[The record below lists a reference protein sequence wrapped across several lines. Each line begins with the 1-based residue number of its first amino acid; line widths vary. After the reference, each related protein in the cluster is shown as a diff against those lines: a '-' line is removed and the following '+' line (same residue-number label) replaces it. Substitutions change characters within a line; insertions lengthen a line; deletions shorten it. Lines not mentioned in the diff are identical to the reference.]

1 MKVKKARFIFFILT
15 IATFITIFIFSNQ
28 NGEESGET
36 SRGFT
41 KIIIEALPIAKD
53 LDEGRKA
60 ELIENAQIVV
70 RKLAHFSIYTV
81 LGINLMGFI
90 NTYDKL
96 KQKDKILITILVGSI
111 YAVSD
116 EFHQMFSGGRT
127 PAVGDVCI
135 DALGVLFGLMIYSLF
150 NKVKLIKT

>member
-1 MKVKKARFIFFILT
+1 MKKTRVIFFILT
-15 IATFITIFIFSNQ
+15 MITFITIFMFSNQ
-28 NGEESGET
+28 NGEESGRT

-41 KIIIEALPIAKD
+41 KGILELIPTVKNLDEERKKEIIENTQTI
-53 LDEGRKA
+53 
-60 ELIENAQIVV
+60 V

-96 KQKDKILITILVGSI
+96 KTKHKILITIFIGSM

-127 PAVGDVCI
+127 PAVMDVCI
-135 DALGVLFGLMIYSLF
+135 DSLGVIFGVMIYSICGRM
-150 NKVKLIKT
+150 KLKNVS